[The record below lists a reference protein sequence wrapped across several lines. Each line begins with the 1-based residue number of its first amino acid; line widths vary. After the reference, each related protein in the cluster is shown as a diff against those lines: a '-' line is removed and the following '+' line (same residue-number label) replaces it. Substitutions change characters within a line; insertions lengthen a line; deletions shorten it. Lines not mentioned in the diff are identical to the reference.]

1 MIDAIVEEMHA
12 KVLERLPMV
21 LTLEETNEVL
31 AALGRPFVHP
41 GVQVLAEVQEGGATV
56 ESSEP
61 EPSEPE
67 PSEEPEVDVP
77 AKKKGGKK

>member
-12 KVLERLPMV
+12 KVLERLPTV

-41 GVQVLAEVQEGGATV
+41 SVQVLAEVQEGGATV

-61 EPSEPE
+61 EPSE
-67 PSEEPEVDVP
+67 EPEVVP